1 MCQVRRRQFLFAAVT
16 WPALAWTGV
25 VLAQTKSPILIGWL
39 HVESRGVAGN
49 FLTVFKEEM
58 AALGWKEGSNY
69 ILEERWADGRADRLQ
84 PLADEL
90 AVRKPALIVAAPTNA
105 TAAAANAAPKTP
117 IVQANGGPPGPQLAV
132 SLARPGGMV
141 TGVTNLTIEIHEK
154 FLELLL
160 AAAPKLQRVGFL
172 VDLNLP
178 RHAAFV
184 KDARRSAEQHR
195 VEARFAEV
203 ARPGEIEP
211 AMTRLA
217 TDGVEGLVALPDGG
231 VFTTNRR
238 RIVTFALAQRWPLIA
253 GPSAWIEDGA
263 LLSYGADRRALH
275 RRAAHYV
282 DRILKGAMPGGLPI
296 EQPTKFELVINMKTA
311 RALGLTIPQSI
322 LLRADRVIE

>member
-1 MCQVRRRQFLFAAVT
+1 MCQVRRRQFLIAAFA

-39 HVESRGVAGN
+39 HVESRGVGGK
-49 FLTVFKEEM
+49 FLTGFKEEM

-141 TGVTNLTIEIHEK
+141 TGVTNLTTEIHEK

-160 AAAPKLQRVGFL
+160 AAAPKLRRVGFL
-172 VDLNLP
+172 VDLNVL
-178 RHAAFV
+178 RHAAFM
-184 KDARRSAEQHR
+184 KDARRAAEQHR

-203 ARPGEIEP
+203 AKPEEIEP

-282 DRILKGAMPGGLPI
+282 DKILKGAKPGDLPI
-296 EQPTKFELVINMKTA
+296 EQPTNFELVINLKTA
-311 RALGLTIPQSI
+311 KNLGLKLPPLI